1 MPTDTPEHPGTPVP
15 PAVQQQLID
24 YNNRD
29 IDAYMRHWSA
39 DCQNFEFPDKLL
51 ASGFEAVKARYVER
65 FKDEALHAKLINR
78 IVVDDM
84 VVDQEVVTRTF
95 PDGVGDIDVVAIY
108 RVTGGKI
115 SHAWFK
121 FGQVRMR

>member
-1 MPTDTPEHPGTPVP
+1 MNVPTESQ
-15 PAVQQQLID
+15 AQQLIEQQLTD

-29 IDAYMRHWSA
+29 IDAYMRHWSP

-51 ASGFEAVKARYVER
+51 AEGAEQIRARYTER
-65 FKDEALHAKLINR
+65 FKDDALHARLVNR
-78 IVVDDM
+78 IVVDDL

-108 RVTGGKI
+108 RVTAGKI

>member
-1 MPTDTPEHPGTPVP
+1 MVP
-15 PAVQQQLID
+15 PASPDPRILKAVQQQLID

-29 IDAYMRHWSA
+29 IDAYMRHWSD
-39 DCQNFEFPDKLL
+39 DCRNFEFPDKLL
-51 ASGFEAVKARYVER
+51 ASGIDQVRARYTER
-65 FKDEALHAKLINR
+65 FKDEALHARLINR
-78 IVVDDM
+78 IAVDDM

-95 PDGVGDIDVVAIY
+95 PDGIGEVDIVAIY
-108 RVTGGKI
+108 RVTEGKI